1 MNECFFGGWIKN
13 IFLSWNVFS
22 FVFWQVGKGWKLIN
36 PPRRWFSS
44 LCDIISFVVWN
55 WVKSFFPGEIVCFF
69 SLRFLPVCGKAVLVC
84 TLGLLLCLGWAAMI
98 CWGFLAAG
106 QSRGTLT
113 FSFAF
118 SRFKT
123 FLSPS
128 LRTKDK
134 MYQLQIW
141 IHQDINSR
149 HLSTQN
155 FSWCLDL

>member
-1 MNECFFGGWIKN
+1 MSFLLCFDRWEKVENWLTPPGDDFPPCVTL
-13 IFLSWNVFS
+13 FLLSCETEWN
-22 FVFWQVGKGWKLIN
+22 L
-36 PPRRWFSS
+36 
-44 LCDIISFVVWN
+44 
-55 WVKSFFPGEIVCFF
+55 FFQENLFYFF
-69 SLRFLPVCGKAVLVC
+69 SLCLLPVCGKAVLVC